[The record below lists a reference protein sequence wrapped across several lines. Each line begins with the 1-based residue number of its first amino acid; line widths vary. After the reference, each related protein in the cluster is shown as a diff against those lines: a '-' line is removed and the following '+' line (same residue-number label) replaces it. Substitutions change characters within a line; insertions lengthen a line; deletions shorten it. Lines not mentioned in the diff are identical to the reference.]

1 MANAAMNSSFHGI
14 AARLDRMPISGF
26 HRKMLW
32 LLAGI
37 TFCDSVD
44 MAVGG
49 PIGAV
54 LQSTTVDGV
63 LLTADQITAMGSSF
77 VPWMSVEQFAFF
89 NSITM
94 VGYLIGGLMAGA
106 LADGI
111 GRKKAVITCGTIFTV
126 FCFVASQAPDAT
138 FLTGCRFFMGLG
150 LGAAFP
156 AGYSCLT
163 EYTPPQKRGQYQAY
177 VGLIANTGTLVA
189 SFINMIVLPMLGWR
203 PVFII
208 CGTVAWAPSS
218 SSLASPS
225 STSPRVGSLLWAAT
239 PRLIRS

>member
-1 MANAAMNSSFHGI
+1 MASAAMNSSFHGI

-63 LLTADQITAMGSSF
+63 LLTADQISAMGASF

-94 VGYLIGGLMAGA
+94 VGYLVGGLMAGA

-111 GRKKAVITCGTIFTV
+111 GRKKAVITCGSIFTV
-126 FCFVASQAPDAT
+126 
-138 FLTGCRFFMGLG
+138 
-150 LGAAFP
+150 
-156 AGYSCLT
+156 
-163 EYTPPQKRGQYQAY
+163 
-177 VGLIANTGTLVA
+177 
-189 SFINMIVLPMLGWR
+189 
-203 PVFII
+203 
-208 CGTVAWAPSS
+208 
-218 SSLASPS
+218 
-225 STSPRVGSLLWAAT
+225 
-239 PRLIRS
+239 